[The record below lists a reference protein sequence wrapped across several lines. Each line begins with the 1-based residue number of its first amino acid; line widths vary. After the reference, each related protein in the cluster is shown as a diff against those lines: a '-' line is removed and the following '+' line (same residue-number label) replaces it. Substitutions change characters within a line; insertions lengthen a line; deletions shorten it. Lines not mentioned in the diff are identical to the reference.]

1 MIKDLKDSV
10 GVNSQLFYKVIRKN
24 TLCQVFFI
32 DIKALSIYIKQTST
46 KANIISFK
54 DLRVL
59 IS

>member
-1 MIKDLKDSV
+1 MLGLTANYLIKLSE
-10 GVNSQLFYKVIRKN
+10 KN

-46 KANIISFK
+46 KANIISFN
-54 DLRVL
+54 DPRVL